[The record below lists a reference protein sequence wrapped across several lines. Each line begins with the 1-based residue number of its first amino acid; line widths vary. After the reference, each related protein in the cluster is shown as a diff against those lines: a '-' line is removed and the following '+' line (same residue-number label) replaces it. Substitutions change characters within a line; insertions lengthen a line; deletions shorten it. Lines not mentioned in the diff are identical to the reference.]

1 MIKEVLEVLGQ
12 NNLREVS
19 IVAQWIKDS
28 IIVSMRMQILS
39 LASLSG
45 LRIQSCP
52 KLQLSCRMWLGSS
65 VALAVL

>member
-1 MIKEVLEVLGQ
+1 MIKEVLEILGQ
-12 NNLREVS
+12 NNPREVS

-52 KLQLSCRMWLGSS
+52 KLQLSSRMWLGSS
-65 VALAVL
+65 VAVAML